1 METRQHQNR
10 RETPVLKELFRIPTP
25 FGDFPIFGYGAMVLC
40 GVLVGIYLLRK
51 GAVRRDLNPE
61 AVSDLAIY
69 LVLFGAVGA
78 RTWYL
83 IQFRDQV
90 FSGGNWW
97 EAFALW
103 KGGLVLYGAIA
114 GGLLGFAWLQR
125 RQQFGSTR
133 DLLDVIAPALA
144 IGIAFGRIGC
154 FLNGCCWGGTC
165 PPDFVFGVIFPAGS
179 PPAFAL
185 GDGNFPSPT
194 LHPTQLYSAAQGIIL
209 CALLWMSG
217 GRWRS
222 RPGRSF
228 ALFLALYALGRS
240 AIESIRG
247 DHGVLSGELTV
258 SQWASIVAFSLAI
271 YLWKTAPERTSE
283 SDTSSENG

>member
-1 METRQHQNR
+1 METRSHQNR
-10 RETPVLKELFRIPTP
+10 RETPVLQELFRIPTP

-154 FLNGCCWGGTC
+154 YLNGCCWGGTC
-165 PPDFVFGVIFPAGS
+165 PPDFVFGVVFPAGS

-209 CALLWMSG
+209 CALLWLSG
-217 GRWRS
+217 GVGGVGRVAASHSSWRS
-222 RPGRSF
+222 TRWGDLQLSR
-228 ALFLALYALGRS
+228 LG
-240 AIESIRG
+240 AITGYYRG
-247 DHGVLSGELTV
+247 
-258 SQWASIVAFSLAI
+258 
-271 YLWKTAPERTSE
+271 
-283 SDTSSENG
+283 N